1 MKFLKISMFD
11 SCFLKLFL
19 KIVFENIDNVNYS
32 YLNFVFFVFSRTKKS
47 GTKGVCR
54 VLRVFL
60 VFQIKKIVFK
70 NRKQVGPKGSFGCE
84 NNF

>member
-32 YLNFVFFVFSRTKKS
+32 CFLNFVFFVFSRTKKIREP
-47 GTKGVCR
+47 K
-54 VLRVFL
+54 VFA
-60 VFQIKKIVFK
+60 VFYVFSWFFKSK
-70 NRKQVGPKGSFGCE
+70 NSFQKP
-84 NNF
+84 

>member
-32 YLNFVFFVFSRTKKS
+32 CYLNFVFFVFSRTKKS

-54 VLRVFL
+54 VLCVLL
-60 VFQIKKIVFK
+60 VFQIKK
-70 NRKQVGPKGSFGCE
+70 
-84 NNF
+84 